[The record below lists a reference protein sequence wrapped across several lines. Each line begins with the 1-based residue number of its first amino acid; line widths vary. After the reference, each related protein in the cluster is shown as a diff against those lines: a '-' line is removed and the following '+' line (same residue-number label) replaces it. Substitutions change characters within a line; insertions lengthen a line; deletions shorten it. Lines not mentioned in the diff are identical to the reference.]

1 MAAKKQNSCQKR
13 NSRQKLPVFESVLFP
28 SNYCINKRVKK
39 REISRKTQISVQ
51 FRYFTICFRYFNS
64 SVAVPMLISYMVY
77 QRPLPKVMLVSFSS
91 LQGLFEM
98 YRTREPRKYTDLRL
112 LKLILIQNAVDVL
125 VKEHMPKKAKRR
137 GYSSWFSWRS
147 PPEHVSQL

>member
-1 MAAKKQNSCQKR
+1 MAAKTKWPPKNKIPAK
-13 NSRQKLPVFESVLFP
+13 NEIPGKKLPVFESVLFP
-28 SNYCINKRVKK
+28 L
-39 REISRKTQISVQ
+39 
-51 FRYFTICFRYFNS
+51 RYFTICFRYFNS